1 MNAAK
6 QQNMLAGQSSLA
18 RKVFQ
23 VVPIQERWSAH
34 DIFNSLMVA
43 ETTGAQFPAVRR
55 GLGELKDAGLIREPV
70 NGHFQRTAIT
80 ITITPQREQSM
91 SRYTK
96 PAVATTKKPEGSAL
110 DTLAVLSGEVISFA
124 EEVGQRMKKLAAR
137 IEEVAL
143 SVEAEREVNAEA
155 LDKFKLLQSLLKG
168 G

>member
-80 ITITPQREQSM
+80 ITPQREQSM
-91 SRYTK
+91 SKETK
-96 PAVATTKKPEGSAL
+96 PAVSTTNKPEGSAL
-110 DTLAVLSGEVISFA
+110 DTLAVLSGRSA
-124 EEVGQRMKKLAAR
+124 RLRLKPKPPSCRTTSALCTAAYLFVCLR
-137 IEEVAL
+137 LV
-143 SVEAEREVNAEA
+143 SWTT
-155 LDKFKLLQSLLKG
+155 
-168 G
+168 

>member
-43 ETTGAQFPAVRR
+43 EATGAQFPAVRR
-55 GLGELKDAGLIREPV
+55 GLGELKEAGLIREPV

-80 ITITPQREQSM
+80 IKFPREQSM
-91 SRYTK
+91 SKETK
-96 PAVATTKKPEGSAL
+96 PAVIAINKAEVSAL

-124 EEVGQRMKKLAAR
+124 EEVGLRMKKLAAR

-143 SVEAEREVNAEA
+143 TVEAERETNADA
-155 LDKFKLLQSLLKG
+155 LEKFKLLQSLLKG

>member
-34 DIFNSLMVA
+34 DIFNSLMVSEA
-43 ETTGAQFPAVRR
+43 TGAQFPAVRR
-55 GLGELKDAGLIREPV
+55 GLGELKEAGLIREPV
-70 NGHFQRTAIT
+70 NGHYQRTAVT
-80 ITITPQREQSM
+80 IKSPRERSMPKETQSAVLTI
-91 SRYTK
+91 
-96 PAVATTKKPEGSAL
+96 KKADVSAL

-124 EEVGQRMKKLAAR
+124 EEVGQRMKKLAVR

-143 SVEAEREVNAEA
+143 SVEAEREVNADA
-155 LDKFKLLQSLLKG
+155 LEKFKLLQSLLKG

>member
-55 GLGELKDAGLIREPV
+55 GLGELKDCLLYTSPSPRDATL
-70 NGHFQRTAIT
+70 
-80 ITITPQREQSM
+80 
-91 SRYTK
+91 SRM
-96 PAVATTKKPEGSAL
+96 PSSA
-110 DTLAVLSGEVISFA
+110 
-124 EEVGQRMKKLAAR
+124 
-137 IEEVAL
+137 
-143 SVEAEREVNAEA
+143 
-155 LDKFKLLQSLLKG
+155 
-168 G
+168 

>member
-43 ETTGAQFPAVRR
+43 EATGAQFPAIRR
-55 GLGELKDAGLIREPV
+55 GLGELKEAGLIREPV

-80 ITITPQREQSM
+80 IKSPREQSM
-91 SRYTK
+91 SKETK
-96 PAVATTKKPEGSAL
+96 PAVVTIKKPDASAL
-110 DTLAVLSGEVISFA
+110 DTLAMLSGEVISFA

-143 SVEAEREVNAEA
+143 SVEAERETNAES
-155 LDKFKLLQSLLKG
+155 LEKFKLLQSLLKG

>member
-34 DIFNSLMVA
+34 DIFNSLMVSEA
-43 ETTGAQFPAVRR
+43 TGAQFPAVRR
-55 GLGELKDAGLIREPV
+55 GLGELKEAGLIREPV
-70 NGHFQRTAIT
+70 NGHFQRTAVT
-80 ITITPQREQSM
+80 IKSPREQGMPKETQS
-91 SRYTK
+91 
-96 PAVATTKKPEGSAL
+96 AVWTIKKADASAL

-124 EEVGQRMKKLAAR
+124 EEVGHRMKKLAAR

-155 LDKFKLLQSLLKG
+155 LDKFKLLQSLLKEG
-168 G
+168 

>member
-43 ETTGAQFPAVRR
+43 ETTGAQFPAIRR

-70 NGHFQRTAIT
+70 NGHFQRTT
-80 ITITPQREQSM
+80 ITITPQRELSM
-91 SRYTK
+91 SKDIK
-96 PAVATTKKPEGSAL
+96 PAMATTKKPEGSAL
-110 DTLAVLSGEVISFA
+110 DALAVLSGEVISFA

-143 SVEAEREVNAEA
+143 SVVAERVVNAEA
-155 LDKFKLLQSLLKG
+155 LVKFKLLQSLLKG

>member
-6 QQNMLAGQSSLA
+6 QQNMLVGQSSLA

-80 ITITPQREQSM
+80 NTPQREQSM
-91 SRYTK
+91 SKETK
-96 PAVATTKKPEGSAL
+96 PAVVAIKNAKGSAL

-143 SVEAEREVNAEA
+143 SAELEREANAEA
-155 LDKFKLLQSLLKG
+155 LEKFKQLQSLLKG
-168 G
+168 F

>member
-18 RKVFQ
+18 RKVFE

-34 DIFNSLMVA
+34 DIFNSLMAA
-43 ETTGAQFPAVRR
+43 EATGAQFPAIRR

-70 NGHFQRTAIT
+70 NGHFQRVPTT
-80 ITITPQREQSM
+80 IKPQREQSM
-91 SRYTK
+91 SKETK
-96 PAVATTKKPEGSAL
+96 PAAVAIKKAEVSAL

-124 EEVGQRMKKLAAR
+124 EEVGQRMKRLAAR

>member
-55 GLGELKDAGLIREPV
+55 GLGELKEAGLIREPV

-80 ITITPQREQSM
+80 IMPSREQSM
-91 SRYTK
+91 SKETK
-96 PAVATTKKPEGSAL
+96 PAVATTMKPEGSAL

-124 EEVGQRMKKLAAR
+124 DEVGQRMKKLAAR

-143 SVEAEREVNAEA
+143 TVEAERETNADA

>member
-43 ETTGAQFPAVRR
+43 ETIGAQFPAVRR

-80 ITITPQREQSM
+80 ITPTREQSM
-91 SRYTK
+91 SKVTQ
-96 PAVATTKKPEGSAL
+96 PTVAITKKPEGSAL
-110 DTLAVLSGEVISFA
+110 DTLAMLSGEVISFA

-143 SVEAEREVNAEA
+143 SVEAERETNAEA

>member
-34 DIFNSLMVA
+34 DIFNSLMVT

-55 GLGELKDAGLIREPV
+55 GLGELKEAGLFREPV
-70 NGHFQRTAIT
+70 NGHFQRTAVT
-80 ITITPQREQSM
+80 IKSPREQNM
-91 SRYTK
+91 SK
-96 PAVATTKKPEGSAL
+96 PTQPAAKSIQKAETSAL

-124 EEVGQRMKKLAAR
+124 EEVGLRMKKLAAR

-143 SVEAEREVNAEA
+143 SVEAERETNADA
-155 LDKFKLLQSLLKG
+155 LKKFKLLQSLLKG

>member
-34 DIFNSLMVA
+34 DIFSSLMVSDA
-43 ETTGAQFPAVRR
+43 TGAQFPAVRR
-55 GLGELKDAGLIREPV
+55 GLGELKEAGLIREPV

-80 ITITPQREQSM
+80 IKSPKDQSM
-91 SRYTK
+91 SK
-96 PAVATTKKPEGSAL
+96 PTQPAAMTIQKAEISAL
-110 DTLAVLSGEVISFA
+110 DTLAMLSGEVIHFA

-143 SVEAEREVNAEA
+143 SVEAERESTAES
-155 LDKFKLLQSLLKG
+155 LEKFKLLQSLLKG

>member
-1 MNAAK
+1 MSK
-6 QQNMLAGQSSLA
+6 
-18 RKVFQ
+18 
-23 VVPIQERWSAH
+23 
-34 DIFNSLMVA
+34 
-43 ETTGAQFPAVRR
+43 ETK
-55 GLGELKDAGLIREPV
+55 L
-70 NGHFQRTAIT
+70 
-80 ITITPQREQSM
+80 
-91 SRYTK
+91 
-96 PAVATTKKPEGSAL
+96 AVATTKKSEGSAL

>member
-23 VVPIQERWSAH
+23 VVPIQECWSAH
-34 DIFNSLMVA
+34 DIFNSLMVSEA
-43 ETTGAQFPAVRR
+43 TGAQFPAVRR
-55 GLGELKDAGLIREPV
+55 GLGELKEAGLIHEPV

-80 ITITPQREQSM
+80 IKFPREQSM
-91 SRYTK
+91 SKPTQSAVMTITK
-96 PAVATTKKPEGSAL
+96 ADASAL

-124 EEVGQRMKKLAAR
+124 EEVGQRMKKVAAR

-143 SVEAEREVNAEA
+143 SVEAERETNADA
-155 LDKFKLLQSLLKG
+155 LEKFKLLQSLLKG

>member
-34 DIFNSLMVA
+34 DIFNSLIVSEA
-43 ETTGAQFPAVRR
+43 TGAQFPAVRR
-55 GLGELKDAGLIREPV
+55 GLGELKEAGLIREPV
-70 NGHFQRTAIT
+70 NGHFQRTPVT
-80 ITITPQREQSM
+80 IKSPREQSM
-91 SRYTK
+91 SKETPPTVIAINK
-96 PAVATTKKPEGSAL
+96 ADASAL

-124 EEVGQRMKKLAAR
+124 EEVGLRMKKLAAR

-143 SVEAEREVNAEA
+143 SVEAERESNAAAIIKARRLQEA
-155 LDKFKLLQSLLKG
+155 LREFA
-168 G
+168 

>member
-34 DIFNSLMVA
+34 DIFNSLMVSEA
-43 ETTGAQFPAVRR
+43 TGAQFPAVRR
-55 GLGELKDAGLIREPV
+55 GLGELKEAGLIREPV
-70 NGHFQRTAIT
+70 NGHFQRTAVT
-80 ITITPQREQSM
+80 IKSPREQSM
-91 SRYTK
+91 PKETQS
-96 PAVATTKKPEGSAL
+96 AVLTIKKADASAL

-124 EEVGQRMKKLAAR
+124 EEVGHRMKKLAAR

>member
-1 MNAAK
+1 MNASK
-6 QQNMLAGQSSLA
+6 QQNLLAGQSSLA

-23 VVPIQERWSAH
+23 VVPTQERWSAH

-43 ETTGAQFPAVRR
+43 QSTGAQFPAVRR
-55 GLGELKDAGLIREPV
+55 GLAELKETGLIREPV

-80 ITITPQREQSM
+80 ITPSREQIM
-91 SRYTK
+91 SKETK
-96 PAVATTKKPEGSAL
+96 TTVTAMQSQGSAL

-143 SVEAEREVNAEA
+143 SVEAEREVTAES

>member
-6 QQNMLAGQSSLA
+6 QQNILAGQSSLA

-34 DIFNSLMVA
+34 DIFNSLMVSEA
-43 ETTGAQFPAVRR
+43 TGAQFPAVRR
-55 GLGELKDAGLIREPV
+55 GLGELKEAGLIREPV

-80 ITITPQREQSM
+80 IKYPREQNM
-91 SRYTK
+91 SKEAK
-96 PAVATTKKPEGSAL
+96 PPVMTIKKPDASAL

-143 SVEAEREVNAEA
+143 SVEAERETTAES
-155 LDKFKLLQSLLKG
+155 LEKFKLLQSLLKG

>member
-6 QQNMLAGQSSLA
+6 QQNMLTGQSSLA

-34 DIFNSLMVA
+34 DIFSSLMVA

-80 ITITPQREQSM
+80 ITPQREQSM
-91 SRYTK
+91 SKETK
-96 PAVATTKKPEGSAL
+96 LAVATTKKSEGSAL

>member
-34 DIFNSLMVA
+34 DIFNSLMVSEA
-43 ETTGAQFPAVRR
+43 TGAQFPAVRR
-55 GLGELKDAGLIREPV
+55 GLGELKEAGLIREPV

-80 ITITPQREQSM
+80 IKFPREQSM
-91 SRYTK
+91 SKETK
-96 PAVATTKKPEGSAL
+96 PAVIAINKTEVSAL

-143 SVEAEREVNAEA
+143 SVEAERETNADA
-155 LDKFKLLQSLLKG
+155 LEKFKLLQSLLKG

>member
-6 QQNMLAGQSSLA
+6 QQNLLAGQSSLA

-43 ETTGAQFPAVRR
+43 QSTGAQFPAVRR
-55 GLGELKDAGLIREPV
+55 GLAELKEVGLIREPV

-80 ITITPQREQSM
+80 ITPSREQIM
-91 SRYTK
+91 SK
-96 PAVATTKKPEGSAL
+96 ESKTTFSTVQSQGSAL

-143 SVEAEREVNAEA
+143 SVEAEREVTAET
-155 LDKFKLLQSLLKG
+155 LNKFKLLQSLLKG
-168 G
+168 FAE

>member
-6 QQNMLAGQSSLA
+6 QQNLLAGQSSLA

-43 ETTGAQFPAVRR
+43 QSTGAQFPAVRR
-55 GLGELKDAGLIREPV
+55 GLTELKETGLIREPV

-80 ITITPQREQSM
+80 ITPSREQIM
-91 SRYTK
+91 SKETK
-96 PAVATTKKPEGSAL
+96 TTVTAMQSQGSAL

-143 SVEAEREVNAEA
+143 SVEAEREVTAET
-155 LDKFKLLQSLLKG
+155 LNKFKLLQSLLKG

>member
-43 ETTGAQFPAVRR
+43 EATGAQFPAVRR
-55 GLGELKDAGLIREPV
+55 GLGELKEAGLIREPV
-70 NGHFQRTAIT
+70 NGHFQRTAVT
-80 ITITPQREQSM
+80 IKSPREQSM
-91 SRYTK
+91 PKETQS
-96 PAVATTKKPEGSAL
+96 AVLTIKKANASAL
-110 DTLAVLSGEVISFA
+110 DTLAALSGEVISFA
-124 EEVGQRMKKLAAR
+124 EEVGNRMKKLAAR

>member
-34 DIFNSLMVA
+34 DIFNSLMVSEA
-43 ETTGAQFPAVRR
+43 TGAQFPAVRR
-55 GLGELKDAGLIREPV
+55 GLGELKEAGLIREPV
-70 NGHFQRTAIT
+70 NGHFQRTAVT
-80 ITITPQREQSM
+80 IKSPREQSM
-91 SRYTK
+91 PKETQS
-96 PAVATTKKPEGSAL
+96 AVLTIKKADVSAL

-124 EEVGQRMKKLAAR
+124 EEVGHRMKKLAAR

-143 SVEAEREVNAEA
+143 YVEAEREVNAEA

>member
-34 DIFNSLMVA
+34 DIFSSLIVSDA
-43 ETTGAQFPAVRR
+43 SGAQFPAVRR
-55 GLGELKDAGLIREPV
+55 GLGELKEAGLIREPV
-70 NGHFQRTAIT
+70 NGHFQRTAVT
-80 ITITPQREQSM
+80 IKSPREQSM
-91 SRYTK
+91 SK
-96 PAVATTKKPEGSAL
+96 PTQPAATTIQKAETSAL

-124 EEVGQRMKKLAAR
+124 DEVGLRMKKLAAR

-143 SVEAEREVNAEA
+143 SVEAERETNADA
-155 LDKFKLLQSLLKG
+155 LKKFKLMQSLLKG